1 MQIQHRI
8 VGEVAII
15 DLNGRLAL
23 GDGDELLRDKVK
35 GLIQQGEN
43 RLVLNLTDVPYM
55 NSTGLSAIVG
65 TYTTARKRGGD
76 LKLLH
81 PAKRVKDLLIISGLS
96 TVLGVFDSEEDAVRS
111 FPPSAGV

>member
-8 VGEVAII
+8 VGDVAIL
-15 DLNGRLAL
+15 DLNGELKL
-23 GDGDELLRDKVK
+23 GDEGLLRDEVNR
-35 GLIQQGEN
+35 LILQGQK

-111 FPPSAGV
+111 FPPSAG